1 MKTDSVGEVSGAG
14 SELKRCEMFSRVCAE
29 ILAVLLLATL
39 LILKLVF
46 FLSNEKESVE
56 IDLSDI
62 EEW

>member
-1 MKTDSVGEVSGAG
+1 
-14 SELKRCEMFSRVCAE
+14 MFSRVCGE
-29 ILAVLLLATL
+29 IIAVLLLVTM

-46 FLSNEKESVE
+46 FLCNEKEAVE